1 MVDDPNRKSPRTFQ
15 CRDALWDSLESLAAE
30 NGQSVDY
37 LMNEAIRAYLQAN
50 GRSVFAPR
58 ATAAPPMPA
67 APVAKPMIPGAPP
80 PMPKAAAAPGAPPPI
95 PKLPSM
101 PGSSIPPPRPSMP
114 GIGQTLQGQ
123 GAPPGMPKMPGGPPA
138 MPPMPAAAPPVP
150 AAMPPMPG
158 APRMPPPMPAR
169 EKQLFAT
176 FEGQEFVVDKEEF
189 FIGRGQKVC
198 EIVIRDTNVSRQHAK
213 VMKHNGAWWML
224 DNQSLNG
231 VEFRGA
237 KLQQKRIDDGDVFLV
252 CGHAIQFNYR

>member
-30 NGQSVDY
+30 NEQSVDY
-37 LMNEAIRAYLQAN
+37 LVNEAIRAYLQAH

-58 ATAAPPMPA
+58 HQTVPPVTPPPARPIATPSMPPPAPKPAVPKMGGATGGPPGMPKLPAMPGAGGPPPMPRSSL
-67 APVAKPMIPGAPP
+67 PPMGGNTLQGAGAPP
-80 PMPKAAAAPGAPPPI
+80 PMPKAP
-95 PKLPSM
+95 
-101 PGSSIPPPRPSMP
+101 
-114 GIGQTLQGQ
+114 
-123 GAPPGMPKMPGGPPA
+123 
-138 MPPMPAAAPPVP
+138 
-150 AAMPPMPG
+150 PPMPG
-158 APRMPPPMPAR
+158 GMAGPPRMPPPMPAR

-176 FEGQEFVVDKEEF
+176 FEGQEYLVDKEEF

-198 EIVIRDTNVSRQHAK
+198 DVVIRDTNVSRQHAK

-252 CGHAIQFNYR
+252 CGHAIQFNFR

>member
-30 NGQSVDY
+30 NEQSVDY
-37 LMNEAIRAYLQAN
+37 LVNEAIRAYLQAH

-58 ATAAPPMPA
+58 ATAAPAMPAMPA
-67 APVAKPMIPGAPP
+67 AKPAIPPMPGAPP
-80 PMPKAAAAPGAPPPI
+80 PMPRAGGAQGAPPPI

-101 PGSSIPPPRPSMP
+101 PGASIPPPRPSMP
-114 GIGQTLQGQ
+114 GVGQTLQGQ
-123 GAPPGMPKMPGGPPA
+123 GMPPA
-138 MPPMPAAAPPVP
+138 MPRMPGAPP
-150 AAMPPMPG
+150 AMPGAPPPMPG
-158 APRMPPPMPAR
+158 GPRMPPPMPAR
-169 EKQLFAT
+169 ERQLFAT
-176 FEGQEFVVDKEEF
+176 FEGQEYVVDKEEF

-198 EIVIRDTNVSRQHAK
+198 EVVIRDTNVSRQHAK

-237 KLQQKRIDDGDVFLV
+237 KLQQKRIDDGDVFLI
-252 CGHAIQFNYR
+252 CGHAIQFNFR

>member
-30 NGQSVDY
+30 NEQSVDY
-37 LMNEAIRAYLQAN
+37 LVNEAIRAYLQAH

-58 ATAAPPMPA
+58 ATAAPAMPAMPA
-67 APVAKPMIPGAPP
+67 AKPAIPAMPGAPP
-80 PMPKAAAAPGAPPPI
+80 PMPRAGGAPGAPPPI

-101 PGSSIPPPRPSMP
+101 PGASMPPPRPSMP
-114 GIGQTLQGQ
+114 GVGQTLQGA
-123 GAPPGMPKMPGGPPA
+123 GAVPGMPRMPGMPPA
-138 MPPMPAAAPPVP
+138 MPAAPP
-150 AAMPPMPG
+150 AMPG
-158 APRMPPPMPAR
+158 GPRMPPPMPAR

-176 FEGQEFVVDKEEF
+176 FEGQEYVVDKDEF

-198 EIVIRDTNVSRQHAK
+198 EVVIRDTNVSRQHAK

-237 KLQQKRIDDGDVFLV
+237 KLQQKRIDDGDVFLI
-252 CGHAIQFNYR
+252 CGHAIQFNFR

>member
-30 NGQSVDY
+30 NEQSVDY
-37 LMNEAIRAYLQAN
+37 LVNEAIRAYLQAH

-58 ATAAPPMPA
+58 ATAAPAMPA
-67 APVAKPMIPGAPP
+67 MPAMPASKPAIPAMPSAPP
-80 PMPKAAAAPGAPPPI
+80 PMPRAGGAPSAPPPI

-101 PGSSIPPPRPSMP
+101 PGASVPPPRPSMP
-114 GIGQTLQGQ
+114 GVGQTLQGT
-123 GAPPGMPKMPGGPPA
+123 GAVPGMPRMPGMPPA
-138 MPPMPAAAPPVP
+138 MPAAPS
-150 AAMPPMPG
+150 PMRG
-158 APRMPPPMPAR
+158 GPRMPPPMPTR

-176 FEGQEFVVDKEEF
+176 FEGQEYLVDKDEF

-198 EIVIRDTNVSRQHAK
+198 ELVIRDTNVSRQHAK

-237 KLQQKRIDDGDVFLV
+237 KLQQKRIDDGDVFLI
-252 CGHAIQFNYR
+252 CGHAIQFNFR

>member
-30 NGQSVDY
+30 NEQSVDY
-37 LMNEAIRAYLQAN
+37 LVNEAIRAYLQAH

-58 ATAAPPMPA
+58 VTAAPSVPAMPA
-67 APVAKPMIPGAPP
+67 AKSAIPAMPGAPP
-80 PMPKAAAAPGAPPPI
+80 PLPRTGGAPGAPPI

-101 PGSSIPPPRPSMP
+101 PAASIPPPRPSMP
-114 GIGQTLQGQ
+114 GASLPPPRPSMPGAGQTLQGT
-123 GAPPGMPKMPGGPPA
+123 GAVPA
-138 MPPMPAAAPPVP
+138 MPRMPAVPP
-150 AAMPPMPG
+150 AMPG

-169 EKQLFAT
+169 EKQLIAT
-176 FEGQEFVVDKEEF
+176 FEGQEYLVDKDEF

-231 VEFRGA
+231 IEFRGA
-237 KLQQKRIDDGDVFLV
+237 KLQQKRIDDGDVFLI
-252 CGHAIQFNYR
+252 CGHAIQFNLR

>member
-1 MVDDPNRKSPRTFQ
+1 MVDDPNRKSPRTFH
-15 CRDALWDSLESLAAE
+15 CRDALWESLESLAAE
-30 NGQSVDY
+30 NEQSVDY
-37 LMNEAIRAYLQAN
+37 LVNEAIRAYLQAQ

-58 ATAAPPMPA
+58 AAPTAPPAPAPAPRPMAGPPSMPPPMPRPGG
-67 APVAKPMIPGAPP
+67 APAIPKLPTMPGGGAPP
-80 PMPKAAAAPGAPPPI
+80 PMP
-95 PKLPSM
+95 
-101 PGSSIPPPRPSMP
+101 RPSLPPMA
-114 GIGQTLQGQ
+114 GSTLQG
-123 GAPPGMPKMPGGPPA
+123 PGG
-138 MPPMPAAAPPVP
+138 MPPMPKPP
-150 AAMPPMPG
+150 PPMPG
-158 APRMPPPMPAR
+158 GGPPRMPPPMPAR

-176 FEGQEFVVDKEEF
+176 FEGQEYLVDKEEF

-198 EIVIRDTNVSRQHAK
+198 EVVIRDTNVSRQHAK